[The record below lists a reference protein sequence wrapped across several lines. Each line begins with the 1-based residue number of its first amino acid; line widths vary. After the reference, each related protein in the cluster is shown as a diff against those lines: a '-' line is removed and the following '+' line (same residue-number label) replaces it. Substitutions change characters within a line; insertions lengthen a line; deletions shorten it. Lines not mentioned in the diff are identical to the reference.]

1 MEAHS
6 LDNNHNSMNM
16 TQSEMVELLAKA
28 LPQFRANLGI
38 SQQALGDKINVSRQT
53 ISSIERGEYQMP
65 WNTFLAIIYFLKVN
79 SGEIK
84 PDRMTDVD
92 RYLLVNPDGKQEG

>member
-1 MEAHS
+1 MES
-6 LDNNHNSMNM
+6 NHDSMNM
-16 TQSEMVELLAKA
+16 TQSEMAELLAKA

-65 WNTFLAIIYFLKVN
+65 WKTFLAIIYCLKVN

-84 PDRMTDVD
+84 PERMTDVD
-92 RYLLVNPDGKQEG
+92 RYLLVNQDKKQEGANI